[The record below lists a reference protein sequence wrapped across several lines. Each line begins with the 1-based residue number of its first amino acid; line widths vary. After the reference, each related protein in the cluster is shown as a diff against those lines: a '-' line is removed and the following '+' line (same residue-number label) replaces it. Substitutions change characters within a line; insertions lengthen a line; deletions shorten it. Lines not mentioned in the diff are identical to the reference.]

1 MWFST
6 SLSQNQKLPEATP
19 APDDAANLTGMVTE
33 IDLGDV
39 SEEDEAEEIEAE
51 DEEIK
56 KQMEAEKA
64 KKTKV
69 RSTIHNQNLL
79 MLAIM
84 LEQVSL
90 GIDEYLVSHLPGI
103 IYSLYDFKLAVTS
116 VQWATPFKIHTPP
129 MEEFGKVHHR
139 GSVNFQIHLPSV

>member
-1 MWFST
+1 
-6 SLSQNQKLPEATP
+6 
-19 APDDAANLTGMVTE
+19 MVTE

-90 GIDEYLVSHLPGI
+90 GMAEYLVGGLPGI
-103 IYSLYDFKLAVTS
+103 IYSL
-116 VQWATPFKIHTPP
+116 
-129 MEEFGKVHHR
+129 
-139 GSVNFQIHLPSV
+139 